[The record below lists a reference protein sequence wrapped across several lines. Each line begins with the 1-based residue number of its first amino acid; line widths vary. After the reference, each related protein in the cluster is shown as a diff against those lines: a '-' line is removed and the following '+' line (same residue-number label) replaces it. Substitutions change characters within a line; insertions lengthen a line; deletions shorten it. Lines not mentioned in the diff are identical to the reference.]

1 MPGSTSFNVP
11 VTPVNNVAFEQPVR
25 CTIRIMSG
33 LDSLKDV
40 ALRPW
45 PADKEDE
52 SSKDVVFRKIEQL
65 ATERGHMRNITEQS
79 LQAEIDAGKDALDD
93 AKDGSEGGEEDSK
106 SKTSEERRDEIM
118 KMQWEMAMHL
128 EYV

>member
-1 MPGSTSFNVP
+1 
-11 VTPVNNVAFEQPVR
+11 
-25 CTIRIMSG
+25 MSG

-45 PADKEDE
+45 PADEEDE
-52 SSKDVVFRKIEQL
+52 SSKDVMFRKIEQL

-79 LQAEIDAGKDALDD
+79 LQAEIGAGKDALDD
-93 AKDGSEGGEEDSK
+93 AKDGEEDGEEDTK
-106 SKTSEERRDEIM
+106 SKTFEERRDEIM

>member
-1 MPGSTSFNVP
+1 M
-11 VTPVNNVAFEQPVR
+11 A
-25 CTIRIMSG
+25 RIMSG

-45 PADKEDE
+45 PAENEDE
-52 SSKDVVFRKIEQL
+52 SSKDVVFRRIEQL

-79 LQAEIDAGKDALDD
+79 LQAEIDAGIDALED
-93 AKDGSEGGEEDSK
+93 AKDGSEDGSEDTK
-106 SKTSEERRDEIM
+106 SKTFEERKDEIL
-118 KMQWEMAMHL
+118 KMQWEMSMHL

>member
-1 MPGSTSFNVP
+1 
-11 VTPVNNVAFEQPVR
+11 
-25 CTIRIMSG
+25 MSG

-52 SSKDVVFRKIEQL
+52 SSQDVVFRKIELL

-93 AKDGSEGGEEDSK
+93 AKDGSEDHEDTK
-106 SKTSEERRDEIM
+106 SKTFEERRDEIM

-128 EYV
+128 E

>member
-1 MPGSTSFNVP
+1 VQGSTSFNAP
-11 VTPVNNVAFEQPVR
+11 VTPVNNVAFEQPVP
-25 CTIRIMSG
+25 CTVHTMSG

-79 LQAEIDAGKDALDD
+79 LQADVDAGKDALDD
-93 AKDGSEGGEEDSK
+93 AKDGSEEEDEGLK
-106 SKTSEERRDEIM
+106 SKTFEERRDEIM

>member
-1 MPGSTSFNVP
+1 MV
-11 VTPVNNVAFEQPVR
+11 
-25 CTIRIMSG
+25 RIMSG
-33 LDSLKDV
+33 LDSLRDV

-45 PADKEDE
+45 PTDKEDE

-79 LQAEIDAGKDALDD
+79 LQAEIDAGRDVLED
-93 AKDGSEGGEEDSK
+93 AKGGSEDGDADTK
-106 SKTSEERRDEIM
+106 SKTFEERRDEIN
-118 KMQWEMAMHL
+118 KMQWEMSMHL